1 MRRRAQGQRERRP
14 VFIRAPSR
22 VFRPERKNDM
32 TKLLIEAALAAAFL
46 ESAFVAAMREAG
58 IEATPEQK
66 KLAADK
72 FVREIAKGGCNGK
85 QAD

>member
-1 MRRRAQGQRERRP
+1 
-14 VFIRAPSR
+14 
-22 VFRPERKNDM
+22 M

-58 IEATPEQK
+58 IEATTEQK

-72 FVREIAKGGCNGK
+72 FVREIAKGGRNGK